1 MRWSL
6 TISVILH
13 VGILLAAFIVLP
25 NADRF
30 KVAEQESIPVDIV
43 SLDDLSK
50 RQANAKV
57 AEEPKPQ
64 EKIAP
69 KPAEVVK
76 EVKPAPEVA
85 PEVKTAVKEP
95 TAEPEPKPEVKPEEP
110 KKAEAKPEEKQ
121 PDPKPLEELIKD
133 TSDTKPPE
141 PKKEEVKQAEAKPE
155 IKPKDKPKPEK
166 KKPAKQF
173 NPDEIAAFLNKTD
186 DKHTAP
192 LKPTQEQGS
201 PKKGEFN
208 LSGADDS
215 IAATLNDLLIKHLAG
230 CWTIPPGA
238 REAQIT
244 VKVHFYLNSDGT
256 VNGAPEVVNSSS
268 DPLFQ
273 STAQSAVSA
282 VMECQAYDFFPADKY
297 DLWRE
302 NTVNFNPNQ
311 MFPS

>member
-13 VGILLAAFIVLP
+13 AAILLAAFVVLP
-25 NADRF
+25 NPDEF
-30 KVAEQESIPVDIV
+30 KVEEQEAIPVDIV
-43 SLDDLSK
+43 SVEDFSK
-50 RQANAKV
+50 RQATAKV

-69 KPAEVVK
+69 KPAEVIK

-121 PDPKPLEELIKD
+121 PDPKPLEELIKE
-133 TSDTKPPE
+133 TAKPPE
-141 PKKEEVKQAEAKPE
+141 PKKEETKQAEAKPQV
-155 IKPKDKPKPEK
+155 KPKEKPKPEK
-166 KKPAKQF
+166 KKPAKDF

-186 DKHTAP
+186 EKHTAP
-192 LKPTQEQGS
+192 LKPTEVAGA

-208 LSGADDS
+208 VSGADDG
-215 IAATLNDLLIKHLAG
+215 IAATLIDLLRKRLQD

-238 REAQIT
+238 REAQLI
-244 VKVHFYLNSDGT
+244 VKVRFTLNMDGT
-256 VNGAPEVVNSSS
+256 VSGYPEVLNSSS
-268 DPLFQ
+268 DPLFV

-282 VMECQAYDFFPADKY
+282 VMQCQAYDFLPQDKY
-297 DLWRE
+297 DLWHE
-302 NTVNFNPNQ
+302 ITFNFNPNQ